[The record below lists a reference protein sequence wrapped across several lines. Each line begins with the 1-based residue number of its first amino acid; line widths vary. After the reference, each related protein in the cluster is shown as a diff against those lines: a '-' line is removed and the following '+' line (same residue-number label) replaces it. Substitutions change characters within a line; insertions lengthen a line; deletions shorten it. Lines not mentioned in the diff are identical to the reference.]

1 MPWFPYDPILLVE
14 PGIVRKIRI
23 QSLGAY
29 HGFII
34 QNRDSGVD
42 LLLSLVCVCLASCVF
57 QQSQTV
63 WIGTDC
69 GRTVFTKATSF
80 RLDWIN
86 SAKQTRSCQTVQ
98 IKSQGIAIVPS
109 FTSEEKFGDMP
120 TWMTSATVVSW
131 SSRSNDCKICRGKHT
146 RYLHPPYAFVR
157 KQKSFHGFVLSIVS
171 IHPAAVTATAVDDVD
186 LQSVSNSPLIS
197 QQISYILVA
206 VVEEVLIEANEVG
219 VICLSASPKRRFR
232 CQARND
238 EE

>member
-1 MPWFPYDPILLVE
+1 M
-14 PGIVRKIRI
+14 
-23 QSLGAY
+23 
-29 HGFII
+29 
-34 QNRDSGVD
+34 
-42 LLLSLVCVCLASCVF
+42 
-57 QQSQTV
+57 
-63 WIGTDC
+63 
-69 GRTVFTKATSF
+69 
-80 RLDWIN
+80 DWIN

-157 KQKSFHGFVLSIVS
+157 K
-171 IHPAAVTATAVDDVD
+171 HPAAVTATAVDDVD